1 MEDKMVNIEKFNGD
15 IEPFQVEKLKTSLR
29 RSMATEE
36 EIDTIVTH
44 IMPTLYN
51 GMSSKE
57 IYKKAFS
64 LLKKYNRTSASKYSL
79 KRAIFDLGPTGY
91 PFERLIS
98 ALLRHKG
105 FETKVGVVLQGECV
119 SHEVDVLAEKDG
131 FSYAVE
137 CKFHSD
143 QRTVSNVR
151 VPLYINSRFIDI
163 QNHWNKDP
171 EKAAHLKQGWLV
183 TNTRFSVDAIT
194 YAECV
199 GLQLLSW
206 DYPENNGIKHNVDA
220 HTLYP
225 ITTLTTLTKHE
236 KDQLIEKD
244 IILTIELFDTP
255 NALKEIGVSK
265 IRIKRVLNEILDLCD
280 LQDLESE

>member
-1 MEDKMVNIEKFNGD
+1 MEEKIVNIEKFNGD
-15 IEPFQVEKLKTSLR
+15 IEPFKVEKLKTSLR

-36 EIDTIVTH
+36 EIETIVSH

-51 GMSSKE
+51 GITSKE
-57 IYKKAFS
+57 IYNRAFS

-119 SHEVDVLAEKDG
+119 SHEVDGLAEKDG

-171 EKAAHLKQGWLV
+171 DKAAHLKQGWLV
-183 TNTRFSVDAIT
+183 TNTRFSADAIT
-194 YAECV
+194 YGECV
-199 GLQLLSW
+199 DLQLMSW
-206 DYPENNGIKHNVDA
+206 SYPENNGIKDNVDA
-220 HTLYP
+220 YTLYP

-265 IRIKRVLNEILDLCD
+265 TRIKRVLTEILHLCD
-280 LQDLESE
+280 L

>member
-1 MEDKMVNIEKFNGD
+1 MEDKTINIEKYNGE
-15 IEPFQVEKLKTSLR
+15 IEPFQMEKLKTSLR
-29 RSMATEE
+29 RSKASES
-36 EIDTIVTH
+36 EIDTVVEN
-44 IMPTLYN
+44 IMPILYD
-51 GMSSKE
+51 GIPTKE
-57 IYKKAFS
+57 IYEKAFS

-105 FETKVGVVLQGECV
+105 FETKVGVILQGECV
-119 SHEVDVLAEKDG
+119 THEVDVLAEKDG
-131 FSYAVE
+131 DSYAVE

-143 QRTVSNVR
+143 QKSVSNVR
-151 VPLYINSRFIDI
+151 VPLYINSRFLDI

-171 EKAAHLKQGWLV
+171 EKASHLKQGWLV
-183 TNTRFSVDAIT
+183 TNTRFSLDAIT

-199 GLQLLSW
+199 DLQLMSW

-220 HTLYP
+220 YTLYP
-225 ITTLTTLTKHE
+225 ITTLTTLTQHE

-244 IILTIELFDTP
+244 IILTIELFDASD
-255 NALKEIGVSK
+255 ALKEIGVSK
-265 IRIKRVLNEILDLCD
+265 VRVERVLTEILHLCD
-280 LQDLESE
+280 LEV

>member
-1 MEDKMVNIEKFNGD
+1 MEEKIVNIEKFNGD
-15 IEPFQVEKLKTSLR
+15 IEPFKVEKLKTSLR

-36 EIDTIVTH
+36 EINTIVEQ

-51 GMSSKE
+51 GISSKE

-171 EKAAHLKQGWLV
+171 DKAAHLKQGWLV
-183 TNTRFSVDAIT
+183 TNTRFSADAIT
-194 YAECV
+194 YGECV
-199 GLQLLSW
+199 DLQLMSW
-206 DYPENNGIKHNVDA
+206 SYPENNGIKDNVDA
-220 HTLYP
+220 YTLYP

-265 IRIKRVLNEILDLCD
+265 TRIKRVLTEILHLCD
-280 LQDLESE
+280 L

>member
-1 MEDKMVNIEKFNGD
+1 MKDKTLHIEKYNGD

-29 RSMATEE
+29 RSKASEE
-36 EIDTIVTH
+36 EINAIVAH
-44 IMPTLYN
+44 IMPTLFN
-51 GMSSKE
+51 GIASKE

-105 FETKVGVVLQGECV
+105 FETEVGVILQGECV
-119 SHEVDVLAEKDG
+119 THEVDVLAKKDG
-131 FSYAVE
+131 ISYAVE
-137 CKFHSD
+137 CKFHSS
-143 QRTVSNVR
+143 QNLISNVR

-163 QNHWNKDP
+163 QNYWNKDP

-183 TNTRFSVDAIT
+183 TNTRFSTDAIA
-194 YAECV
+194 YAKCV

-206 DYPENNGIKHNVDA
+206 NYPENNGIKHNVDA
-220 HTLYP
+220 YTLYP

-244 IILTIELFDTP
+244 IILTIELFDDAD
-255 NALKEIGVSK
+255 ALKEIGISK
-265 IRIKRVLNEILDLCD
+265 TRIKRVLNEILHLCD
-280 LQDLESE
+280 L